1 MQRLYSLFQ
10 CSAACAGYE
19 PVPKVICGIGAM
31 LEPNSSDE
39 LVVADL
45 VPGGPAELSGL
56 LEVGDVL
63 HEVDGVDVYKRPAKE
78 VGEFIRGE
86 VGTTICLGL
95 AKKKC
100 GSNTVYIEQVELTR
114 GEATLPDKK
123 RTTNKQV
130 IWDRTPTVKETKD
143 NSEAGIGAALGPNN
157 EGNLEFTELV
167 PGGPADTSGAVDV
180 GDVLHEVD
188 GINILGKPVPEVAPM
203 IRGEA
208 GTSVCLAIAKD
219 GDEDRMEFPVLIRDN
234 PEPVKRVTN
243 LAAKAQKPY
252 VSFE

>member
-123 RTTNKQV
+123 TNDQQA
-130 IWDRTPTVKETKD
+130 
-143 NSEAGIGAALGPNN
+143 SHLGPHPNCERN
-157 EGNLEFTELV
+157 QGQLRGWNWRSPWAQQRRQ
-167 PGGPADTSGAVDV
+167 PGVHGARPWRPR
-180 GDVLHEVD
+180 GHEWC
-188 GINILGKPVPEVAPM
+188 GGR
-203 IRGEA
+203 RGC
-208 GTSVCLAIAKD
+208 S
-219 GDEDRMEFPVLIRDN
+219 
-234 PEPVKRVTN
+234 
-243 LAAKAQKPY
+243 
-252 VSFE
+252 S